1 MTAMRRAISPPN
13 AAPTAPGVIIGAP
26 VRRRRLS
33 GGDREQEIVEAAIA
47 YFAEVGF
54 DADMRGLAR
63 RLGVTHP
70 LLFRYF
76 ASKQALIERVID
88 VAWLRYGRGDWQ
100 QLLADR
106 AVPVTERLVDFV
118 RRHAEATHGRQWMR
132 LFLAAS
138 RQDDGTNQRYF
149 QQVTRPL
156 LERICRELRA
166 ASGIRIPEQAAVSA
180 LELELVWHWHGGLN
194 YRAIREHIY
203 GASVAPV
210 LDALIPYT
218 VDGLIAAMQRLL
230 SDRFMPAAAE

>member
-1 MTAMRRAISPPN
+1 LPATRGPTRAG
-13 AAPTAPGVIIGAP
+13 PTATPAP
-26 VRRRRLS
+26 VEAAGGKARRRRLS
-33 GGDREQEIVEAAIA
+33 GPDREQEIVEAAIG

-54 DADMRGLAR
+54 DADLRGLAQ

-76 ASKQALIERVID
+76 PTKQALIERVID
-88 VAWLRYGRGDWQ
+88 EAWLRYGRGDWQ
-100 QLLADR
+100 RLLSDR
-106 AVPVTERLVDFV
+106 SVAISERLATFA

-138 RQDDGTNQRYF
+138 RQDDGINQRYF

-166 ASGIRIPEQAAVSA
+166 ASGIAVPDRAAISA

-194 YRAIREHIY
+194 YRAIREHVY
-203 GASVAPV
+203 GSTVAPV
-210 LDALIPYT
+210 FDALVPYS
-218 VDGLIAAMQRLL
+218 VEGLIAAAHRLL
-230 SDRFMPAAAE
+230 SDRFLPVAAE